1 MIMTMKSHLLIVSFL
16 IAVSAQAQ
24 SLYNETVISITP
36 SAVLFVKDSLV
47 NNGTIINNG
56 DMQVGGSWIN
66 NMQYDAGQGQITFNS
81 DLPQVINHNDQAFS
95 KLTISGGGEK
105 LFLAN
110 ITIENELDLSDGTL
124 VSQNDARIIFSPGA
138 QIIGGSDRAHINGPA
153 YHRGAGAH
161 LFPVG
166 NGEEYLP
173 VTLLNVEGGNAEVG
187 VREVE
192 LQGIALQ
199 PSPSLKAVSA
209 NRYWQLDVVSGDI
222 SQSQVILPVRDESIV
237 TDANEAVVSQA
248 QSLSANFENLGQFQF
263 DGSVS
268 NGMVT
273 SNKFVTMP
281 FLAVATA
288 SDDRQLVVY
297 NAVSPNG
304 DGLNDFLR
312 ILNIEYFPENKFSL
326 FNRWGDLVFEIENYD
341 NAERVFRGRSSVNG
355 EKELGNGTY
364 FYVIETKDGRKVNGF
379 LVLKN

>member
-1 MIMTMKSHLLIVSFL
+1 MRIPAIIILALAGSSL
-16 IAVSAQAQ
+16 QAQ
-24 SLYNETVISITP
+24 SLYNETVISISP
-36 SAVLFVKDSLV
+36 SAVLFVKDTLV

-81 DLPQVINHNDQAFS
+81 DRPQVINHNDQAFS
-95 KLTISGGGEK
+95 KLTIRGGGEK

-110 ITIENELDLSDGTL
+110 ITIEDELDLSDGTL
-124 VSQNDARIIFSPGA
+124 VSQNGARIIFSPGA
-138 QIIGGSDRAHINGPA
+138 QIVGGSDRAHINGPV
-153 YHRGAGAH
+153 YHRGAGEK
-161 LFPVG
+161 LFPLG
-166 NGEEYLP
+166 NGSVYLP
-173 VTLLNVEGGNAEVG
+173 VTLLNIEGADAEVG
-187 VREVE
+187 VQSVE

-209 NRYWQLDVVSGDI
+209 SRYWQLDVVSGQI
-222 SQSQVILPVRDESIV
+222 SQSQVTLPVRDESMV
-237 TDANEAVVSQA
+237 TDADQAVVSQS
-248 QSLSANFENLGQFQF
+248 QGLSGKFETLGQSQF
-263 DGSVS
+263 EGSVF

-273 SNKFVTMP
+273 SSNFVTMP

-288 SDDRQLVVY
+288 SDDRRLVVY

-326 FNRWGDLVFEIENYD
+326 FNRWGDLVFEMEGYD
-341 NAERVFRGRSSVNG
+341 NAERVFRGRSSVSG
-355 EKELGNGTY
+355 EKELPTGTY
-364 FYVIETKDGRKVNGF
+364 FYVIETGDGQKVNGF